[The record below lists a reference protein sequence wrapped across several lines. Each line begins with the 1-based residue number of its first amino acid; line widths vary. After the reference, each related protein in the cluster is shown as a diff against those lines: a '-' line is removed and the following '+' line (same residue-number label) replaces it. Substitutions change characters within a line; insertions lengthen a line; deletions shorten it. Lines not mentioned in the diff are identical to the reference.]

1 MDPLSDVLSL
11 LRPHSFMFRG
21 LDAGG
26 AWALRY
32 PANEGLRCYAVLSG
46 QCWLDLEDGAD
57 PVRLTAGDCVLLT
70 RRQSF
75 RLASDTRLTPVDA
88 VALFS
93 AAREG
98 GVAIHQGGGD
108 CTGIGGYFGFAGKEA
123 GMLLGLLPAVVHIR
137 READKAT
144 LRSSIELLM
153 QELREPQPGGYLFAQ
168 HLAHMMLVLALR
180 LHLAQGP
187 AGETGWLFALADRQ
201 LGAAISAM
209 HGAPAQRWTLP
220 ALAQRACMSRSSF
233 ALKFKETVGAS
244 PMEYLVRWRMLLAGD
259 RLTHSGDSISV
270 VGQSLGYASDSAFS
284 TAFRRVMGCSP
295 RQYASSRKPAAAA
308 SSGRRKTARGPQLE
322 ATADSEST
330 HGPR

>member
-26 AWALRY
+26 AWAIRY

-57 PVRLTAGDCVLLT
+57 PVRLAAGDCVLLT

-88 VALFS
+88 VTLFS

-108 CTGIGGYFGFAGKEA
+108 CTGIGGYFAFAGKEA
-123 GMLLGLLPAVVHIR
+123 GLLLGLLPAVVHIR
-137 READKAT
+137 READKAA

-153 QELREPQPGGYLFAQ
+153 QELREPQPGGFLFAQ

-187 AGETGWLFALADRQ
+187 GAGAGWLFALADRQ
-201 LGAAISAM
+201 LSAAINAI
-209 HGAPAQRWTLP
+209 HAAPAQPWTLQT
-220 ALAQRACMSRSSF
+220 LAQRACMSRSSF
-233 ALKFKETVGAS
+233 ALKFKTTVGAS

-259 RLTHSGDSISV
+259 RLLHSGDPISV
-270 VGQSLGYASDSAFS
+270 IGQSLGYASDSAFS

-295 RQYASSRKPAAAA
+295 RQYASSRPAAAA
-308 SSGRRKTARGPQLE
+308 PSDGREATARAHPSG
-322 ATADSEST
+322 ATADSGST
-330 HGPR
+330 QRL